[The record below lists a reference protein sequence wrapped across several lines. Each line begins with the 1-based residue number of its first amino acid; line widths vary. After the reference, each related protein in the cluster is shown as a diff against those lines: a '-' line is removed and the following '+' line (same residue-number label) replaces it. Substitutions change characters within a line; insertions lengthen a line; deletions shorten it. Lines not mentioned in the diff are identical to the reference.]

1 MQFSS
6 LRSRAV
12 LISLILILVVSLN
25 LFGSS
30 VRNFFYSLTS
40 PVLSFFWEKGN
51 GGESETELLRSQVHS
66 LLQRLLSLE
75 ETEKE
80 NEQLREALEL
90 EIQKKFEFL
99 EAHILARD
107 PGEDSILIDK
117 GEKQG
122 VKSGMPVITPSSIVI
137 GKVGEVLEDF
147 SKVLLVSHPEVSFDG
162 KVAGKDISGLVK
174 GNGRFGAAFS
184 LVSKE
189 KSLEKGDIVVTTKL
203 GLVFPENLL
212 VGEVQSLS
220 SNPADPFQ
228 SATLS
233 LFSKQENLG
242 LFFVITAM
250 KQ

>member
-12 LISLILILVVSLN
+12 LISLVLFLVVSLN
-25 LFGSS
+25 LFSGS

-40 PVLSFFWEKGN
+40 PALSFFWEKGS

-66 LLQRLLSLE
+66 LIQRLLSLE

-80 NEQLREALEL
+80 NVQLRKALEL
-90 EIQKKFEFL
+90 EIPERFEFF

-107 PGEDSILIDK
+107 PGENSILIDIGGK
-117 GEKQG
+117 EG
-122 VKSGMPVITPSSIVI
+122 VKSGMPVITPSSVLI
-137 GKVGEVLEDF
+137 GKVGEVLNDF

-162 KVAGKDISGLVK
+162 KVAKKDISGLVK
-174 GNGRFGAAFS
+174 GNGRFGADFS

-189 KSLEKGDIVVTTKL
+189 KGLEKGDIVVTTKL

-228 SATLS
+228 SATLG
-233 LFSKQENLG
+233 LFSKEENAG
-242 LFFVITAM
+242 LFFVITNM
-250 KQ
+250 KR

>member
-12 LISLILILVVSLN
+12 LISLVLLLVVSLN
-25 LFGSS
+25 LFSS
-30 VRNFFYSLTS
+30 NVRNFFYSLTS
-40 PVLSFFWEKGN
+40 PVLSFFWEKGS
-51 GGESETELLRSQVHS
+51 GGENETELLRSQVHS
-66 LLQRLLSLE
+66 LVQRLVSLE
-75 ETEKE
+75 GTEEE
-80 NEQLREALEL
+80 NEQLRKALDL
-90 EIQKKFEFL
+90 EIPEKFEFL
-99 EAHILARD
+99 ETHILARD
-107 PGEDSILIDK
+107 PGEDSILIDI

-122 VKSGMPVITPSSIVI
+122 VKSGMPVITPSSVLI

-162 KVAGKDISGLVK
+162 KVVGKDISGLVK

-228 SATLS
+228 SATLFLLS
-233 LFSKQENLG
+233 EQENLG
-242 LFFVITAM
+242 LFFVITTV
-250 KQ
+250 K